1 MATDLE
7 AEIRDTDDET
17 AAPRGAVTSGRRLLA
32 AALVMV
38 NLPIVVATVRALARG
53 WQPIGDNGILLVRSD
68 LYASAARGTYED
80 TGTYVNQ
87 VYGGRTQERR
97 ALGDAEH
104 CHTVR
109 TRAEAVMAQPGL
121 EGCVE
126 LAAKGWQPIGSLPK
140 IGQSPCRSNCKCT
153 KIYR

>member
-1 MATDLE
+1 MALLLLL
-7 AEIRDTDDET
+7 
-17 AAPRGAVTSGRRLLA
+17 RGFAREVASGKQ
-32 AALVMV
+32 
-38 NLPIVVATVRALARG
+38 AR
-53 WQPIGDNGILLVRSD
+53 NGILLVRSD

-80 TGTYVNQ
+80 MGTYVNQ

-97 ALGDAEH
+97 VLGDAEH
-104 CHTVR
+104 CRTVR
-109 TRAEAVMAQPGL
+109 TRAEAVLGQPGL